1 MAKRILTTILGLP
14 ILYFVLTT
22 GGKVLSIS
30 LLITTMIG
38 MHEFYSSVEL
48 GGYKPVKWAGY
59 LPTLALFGFFGFGAN
74 IGVIMS
80 LLPLFLLLLLIYWV
94 ISYEKFEFQDVL
106 VTSFGFMYV
115 ALLFFTLMLIDHL
128 NIRHVIWLVFV
139 ISWSCDSLA
148 YLTGIAIGK
157 HKLSPEIS
165 PKKTIEGAVG
175 GIIGSMFGCFMFAY
189 YLMPEYTISI
199 TLLGLVGSIFS
210 QTGDLTASLIKRK
223 IGIKDFGRL
232 FPGHGGVL
240 DRFDS
245 ILFAAPVVYA
255 YLSFW
260 MMNV

>member
-1 MAKRILTTILGLP
+1 MAKRIFTTILGLP

-22 GGKVLSIS
+22 GGTLLYMS
-30 LLITTMIG
+30 LLIITLIG
-38 MHEFYSSVEL
+38 LHEFYSSVQL
-48 GGYKPVKWAGY
+48 SGYKPIKWAGY
-59 LPTLALFGFFGFGAN
+59 LPTIALFGLFGFSAN
-74 IGVIMS
+74 IGGTIS
-80 LLPLFLLLLLIYWV
+80 LLPIFLLILLIYWV
-94 ISYEKFEFQDVL
+94 LSYKKFEFQDVL
-106 VTSFGFMYV
+106 VTVFGFVYV
-115 ALLFFTLMLIDHL
+115 ALLFFTLMLIDRM
-128 NIRHVIWLVFV
+128 NITHAIWLVFV

-148 YLTGIAIGK
+148 YLTGLAIGK

-175 GIIGSMFGCFMFAY
+175 GIIGSMLGCFIFAY
-189 YLMPEYTISI
+189 FLIPEFITSI
-199 TLLGLVGSIFS
+199 TVLGMIGSVFS

-245 ILFAAPVVYA
+245 ILFAAPVVHV

-260 MMNV
+260 MMNG